1 MAAVAPLDR
10 AERFARRL
18 KLRDLQLLDTVV
30 RWGNMAKAAEQ
41 LHLSQPAVSKA
52 IAEMEHALGAR
63 LLNRGRQGV
72 QATPQGLILL
82 QRSLAIHDELR
93 QGLAEITNLA
103 DPSAGEVRVAS
114 PEPIAAGILTE
125 LIARFTRKY
134 PRAAVTITQTPV
146 ASLHLLSP
154 RYHDLR
160 ERRVDMMLAP
170 TFGGLAESDLQTE
183 KLFDDPSVIAASAGS
198 PWLRRRDLRLADLL
212 DEPWVLQPPD
222 TIAGQTHAEAFE
234 AEGLTAPANTIRS
247 DAVHVQLGLAA
258 TRRYL
263 TILPRSLLHFAA
275 KRLLLRPLKVTLK
288 VRPYAL
294 SIVTLRRRTVAPA
307 VQAFIAMTR
316 ELAGS
321 IRFSD

>member
-1 MAAVAPLDR
+1 MDR
-10 AERFARRL
+10 ADRFARRL

-52 IAEMEHALGAR
+52 IAEMEQTLGAR
-63 LLNRGRQGV
+63 LLERGRQGV

-93 QGLAEITNLA
+93 QGLNEIEHLA
-103 DPSAGEVRVAS
+103 DPSTGEVRVAA

-134 PRAAVTITQTPV
+134 PRANIAITQTPV

-160 ERRVDMMLAP
+160 ERRVDMVLAP
-170 TFGGLAESDLQTE
+170 IFGGAAEDDLATE
-183 KLFDDPSVIAASAGS
+183 KLFEDPSVIATSAKS
-198 PWLRRRDLRLADLL
+198 PWLRRRRVTLADLAG
-212 DEPWVLQPPD
+212 EPWVLQPPD
-222 TIAGQTHAEAFE
+222 TLAGRTHAEAFE
-234 AEGLTAPANTIRS
+234 AEGLSVPANTIRS
-247 DAVHVQLGLAA
+247 HSVHVQIGLAGSKG
-258 TRRYL
+258 YL

-275 KRLLLRPLKVTLK
+275 ERLLLKPLKVELKVDPYPLSIATLK
-288 VRPYAL
+288 
-294 SIVTLRRRTVAPA
+294 RRAVGPTVH
-307 VQAFIAMTR
+307 AFVAMAR

-321 IRFSD
+321 IKFID